1 MNKLTKVGCSALC
14 GSLAAISAANAGD
27 LTVTGGADMTWIS
40 KGSEVTGNP
49 LGIGSNTTLNG
60 SGELDNGWTFSLAI
74 ANLNTQAFSSAAIN
88 LTMGGLGSL
97 NFNQGD
103 SGNGIQAIDDKMP
116 TAWEEI
122 HGAGVSTGVRGLV
135 SGVGASQNV
144 QYTTPTLYG
153 TTLVIAVAP
162 VMGQADISDKGTGG
176 LTAGANKAGYD
187 ATININP
194 SMGTELLSG
203 LNVFVGGHLGE
214 KHKNNGVNEDAYQAT
229 AGVTFDIGPISLGAQ
244 KSGEYS
250 GTETITSPT
259 YHTYLNHTYAV
270 AFNVNDDLSVSWGS
284 MESRKA
290 GYNKSVAQTTNEEG
304 RRVRVEGVQAAYTMG
319 GASLRVANVTVDN
332 AFFST
337 SDSADRSAT
346 VVSLGLA
353 F

>member
-14 GSLAAISAANAGD
+14 GSLAAISAANAGG
-27 LTVTGGADMTWIS
+27 LSVTGGADMTWIS

-49 LGIGSNTTLNG
+49 VGVGSNTTLNG

-88 LTMGGLGSL
+88 LDMGGLGKL

-122 HGAGVSTGVRGLV
+122 HGAGVTTGVRGLV

-144 QYTTPTLYG
+144 QYTAPTKWG
-153 TTLVIAVAP
+153 TTLVLAVAP
-162 VMGQADISDKGTGG
+162 VMGQADISDKATGG
-176 LTAGANKAGYD
+176 VGAANRAGYD

-194 SMGTELLSG
+194 SMGTELLSS
-203 LNVFVGGHLGE
+203 LNVFLGAHYTD
-214 KHKNNGVNEDAYQAT
+214 KHKNNGVNEDSYQAT
-229 AGVTFDIGPISLGAQ
+229 AGITYDIGPLSLGAQ

-250 GTETITSPT
+250 GAETITT
-259 YHTYLNHTYAV
+259 AAYHTYLNHTYAV
-270 AFNVNDDLSVSWGS
+270 AFNVNDDLSVSYGI

-290 GYNKSVAQTTNEEG
+290 GYNKSFAQTTGEGG

-319 GASLRVANVTVDN
+319 GASLRVANITVDN
-332 AFFST
+332 AGFST
-337 SDSADRSAT
+337 STSADRSAT